1 MKRIVLP
8 LTLATLV
15 SSTVFLR
22 AQDRPK
28 PEETEKTTANRREI
42 IPSRVQVV
50 FSEYEGEK
58 KISSLP
64 YTLLVNAEGVRGQ
77 KAAIRMGLRLP
88 VATSSTQFQ
97 YVEVGTNMDGWAA
110 KLEDGRFVLHLSL
123 ERTSSYSPNTNQ
135 KTVPP
140 PGGYES
146 LSAQPIIQQ
155 FKTEVELLMRDGQT
169 IQSTLATDPV
179 SARVSKVDVTLNV
192 LK

>member
-8 LTLATLV
+8 LTLGILV
-15 SSTVFLR
+15 SSAAFLR
-22 AQDRPK
+22 AQERAK

-42 IPSRVQVV
+42 TPLPVQVV

-64 YTLLVNAEGVRGQ
+64 YTLLLNAEGVRVQ
-77 KAAIRMGLRLP
+77 KAAIRMGLRVP

-110 KLEDGRFVLHLSL
+110 KLEDGRFVLHLNL
-123 ERTSSYSPNTNQ
+123 ERSSSYSPNTNQ
-135 KTVPP
+135 KTAPP
-140 PGGYES
+140 AGNES

-155 FKTEVELLMRDGQT
+155 FKTEVDLLMRDSQT

-179 SARVSKVDVTLNV
+179 SARVSKIDVTLNV